1 MIRTRKRVA
10 FWLGSITTDTT
21 LPIFTTMEFP
31 IIIRGVYL
39 LNSADLSSDTTN
51 KITLTLYNKGTDYQ
65 GTTTIATKTSK
76 DAAITTG
83 VPWALEVTT
92 ANAKVTALQTIA
104 INVDVNGTGQTTDA
118 TLYIEYDEGV

>member
-65 GTTTIATKTSK
+65 GTTKIATKTS
-76 DAAITTG
+76 DGAAIATG
-83 VPWALEVTT
+83 VPWALAVTT

-104 INVDVNGTGQTTDA
+104 ITVDVNGTGQTTDA